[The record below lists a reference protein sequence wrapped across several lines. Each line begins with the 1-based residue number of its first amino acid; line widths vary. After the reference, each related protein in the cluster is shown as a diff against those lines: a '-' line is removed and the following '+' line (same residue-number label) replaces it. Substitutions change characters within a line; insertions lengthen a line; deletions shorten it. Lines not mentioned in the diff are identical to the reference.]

1 MGADENNVA
10 DYHAQ
15 TAQRFLERG
24 EIAEADRHLQKAV
37 AITNPFLHPL
47 EDYTAALAKTKYL
60 LNENK
65 LESET
70 IASMVSSKVKAKLRV
85 EAEELHFFP
94 KTAKL
99 PI

>member
-1 MGADENNVA
+1 MLKINDPTEFNK
-10 DYHAQ
+10 
-15 TAQRFLERG
+15 
-24 EIAEADRHLQKAV
+24 EIETLV
-37 AITNPFLHPL
+37 
-47 EDYTAALAKTKYL
+47 KTKNMSYMDAL
-60 LNENK
+60 LFYGDENK

>member
-1 MGADENNVA
+1 MLKINDPVEFNK
-10 DYHAQ
+10 
-15 TAQRFLERG
+15 
-24 EIAEADRHLQKAV
+24 EIELIV
-37 AITNPFLHPL
+37 
-47 EDYTAALAKTKYL
+47 KTKNMSYMDAL
-60 LNENK
+60 LFYGDENK

-70 IASMVSSKVKAKLRV
+70 LATMISSKVKAKLRV

>member
-1 MGADENNVA
+1 MSLGI
-10 DYHAQ
+10 
-15 TAQRFLERG
+15 TTKSFS
-24 EIAEADRHLQKAV
+24 LQIEELV
-37 AITNPFLHPL
+37 
-47 EDYTAALAKTKYL
+47 KTKNMSYMDAL
-60 LNENK
+60 LYYGDENK

>member
-1 MGADENNVA
+1 MSLGITTKN
-10 DYHAQ
+10 
-15 TAQRFLERG
+15 FS
-24 EIAEADRHLQKAV
+24 LQIEELV
-37 AITNPFLHPL
+37 
-47 EDYTAALAKTKYL
+47 KTKNMSYMDAL
-60 LNENK
+60 LYYGDENK

-70 IASMVSSKVKAKLRV
+70 IATMVSSKVKAKLRV

>member
-1 MGADENNVA
+1 MLKINDPTEFNK
-10 DYHAQ
+10 
-15 TAQRFLERG
+15 
-24 EIAEADRHLQKAV
+24 EIETLV
-37 AITNPFLHPL
+37 
-47 EDYTAALAKTKYL
+47 KTKNMSYMDAL
-60 LNENK
+60 LFYCDENK

>member
-1 MGADENNVA
+1 MIKIHDSVEFNK
-10 DYHAQ
+10 
-15 TAQRFLERG
+15 
-24 EIAEADRHLQKAV
+24 EIETLV
-37 AITNPFLHPL
+37 
-47 EDYTAALAKTKYL
+47 KTKNMSYMDAL
-60 LNENK
+60 LFYGDENK

-70 IASMVSSKVKAKLRV
+70 IATMVSSKIKAKLRV

>member
-1 MGADENNVA
+1 MLKINDPTEFNK
-10 DYHAQ
+10 
-15 TAQRFLERG
+15 
-24 EIAEADRHLQKAV
+24 EIETLV
-37 AITNPFLHPL
+37 
-47 EDYTAALAKTKYL
+47 KTKNMSYMDAL
-60 LNENK
+60 LYYGDENK

>member
-1 MGADENNVA
+1 MTTKKEKANTFSMQIEQIVKDNNMSYM
-10 DYHAQ
+10 D
-15 TAQRFLERG
+15 
-24 EIAEADRHLQKAV
+24 
-37 AITNPFLHPL
+37 
-47 EDYTAALAKTKYL
+47 ALLFYGD
-60 LNENK
+60 ENK

>member
-1 MGADENNVA
+1 MSLGITTKN
-10 DYHAQ
+10 
-15 TAQRFLERG
+15 FS
-24 EIAEADRHLQKAV
+24 LQIEELV
-37 AITNPFLHPL
+37 
-47 EDYTAALAKTKYL
+47 KTKNMSYMDAL
-60 LNENK
+60 LYYGDENK

>member
-1 MGADENNVA
+1 MLKINDPVEFNK
-10 DYHAQ
+10 
-15 TAQRFLERG
+15 
-24 EIAEADRHLQKAV
+24 EIETLV
-37 AITNPFLHPL
+37 
-47 EDYTAALAKTKYL
+47 KTKNMSYMDAL
-60 LNENK
+60 LYYGDENK

>member
-1 MGADENNVA
+1 MLKINAPTEFNK
-10 DYHAQ
+10 
-15 TAQRFLERG
+15 
-24 EIAEADRHLQKAV
+24 EIETLV
-37 AITNPFLHPL
+37 
-47 EDYTAALAKTKYL
+47 KTKNMSYMDAL
-60 LNENK
+60 LYYGDENK

>member
-1 MGADENNVA
+1 MSLGITTKN
-10 DYHAQ
+10 
-15 TAQRFLERG
+15 FS
-24 EIAEADRHLQKAV
+24 LQIEELV
-37 AITNPFLHPL
+37 
-47 EDYTAALAKTKYL
+47 KTKNMSYMDAL
-60 LNENK
+60 LFYGDENK